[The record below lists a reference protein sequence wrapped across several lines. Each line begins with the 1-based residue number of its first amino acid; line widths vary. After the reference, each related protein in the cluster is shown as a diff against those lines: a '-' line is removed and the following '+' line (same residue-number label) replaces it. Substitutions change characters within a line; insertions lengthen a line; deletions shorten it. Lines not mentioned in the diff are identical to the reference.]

1 AGRPRQARGAAPPG
15 WLDGGRG
22 QASEVAGDPAGEVGD
37 PPRATAAPPARPGA
51 PRAPSATPPPCSG
64 RSQCRGRS
72 AGHDDGA
79 QAGEPRVAHPS
90 RLVRAA
96 RGRAARERLGP
107 QGRCLAPRA
116 ASRGRAG
123 GPLRVGGG
131 PAPPGRAAHQGAVQ
145 RPPVGSG
152 PHLGSLPR
160 RVARRPPAA
169 APAPARRQGPLAA
182 AGADQST
189 ARRAAARL
197 RGGPPRPG
205 ARRRPRRA
213 CAGRNAGGRW
223 GRRGAAAAAAA
234 GRARRCRPRSARRRH
249 WWIARRP
256 RRTECLSERSA
267 RWRRWWIA
275 RRPLR
280 TEDARGFPKRGRA
293 ACPPARTCG
302 TAASWRRC
310 NIDSGITA

>member
-1 AGRPRQARGAAPPG
+1 ARRGDPARGAAPPG

-37 PPRATAAPPARPGA
+37 PPRTAAPPARPGA

-197 RGGPPRPG
+197 RGRPDGGTGGSPAGHGGPNAFLRGRP
-205 ARRRPRRA
+205 
-213 CAGRNAGGRW
+213 AGG
-223 GRRGAAAAAAA
+223 A
-234 GRARRCRPRSARRRH
+234 GGS
-249 WWIARRP
+249 
-256 RRTECLSERSA
+256 
-267 RWRRWWIA
+267 
-275 RRPLR
+275 
-280 TEDARGFPKRGRA
+280 
-293 ACPPARTCG
+293 PAG
-302 TAASWRRC
+302 H
-310 NIDSGITA
+310 